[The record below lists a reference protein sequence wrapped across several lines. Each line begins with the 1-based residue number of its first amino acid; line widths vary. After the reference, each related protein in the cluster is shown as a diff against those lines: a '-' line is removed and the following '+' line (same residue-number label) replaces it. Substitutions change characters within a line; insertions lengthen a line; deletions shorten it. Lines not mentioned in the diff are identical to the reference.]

1 MRNVALI
8 ALLLAGCVDH
18 QDGITGTQS
27 LHVDLIGPADPGSP
41 TDPLD
46 PSVRTVTLKVQ
57 AIDET
62 NEIDASFNGDVD
74 VYAQFLGTLT
84 PELGNS
90 PLAHVT
96 ITAGISAQVDLDL
109 PPVFGPTLL
118 WVEDGSRVDATYAT
132 GTSETLWYRDP
143 FMQDISKPLDEAALD
158 ALESSPLENK
168 QVKVTGSR
176 YGVDGRLIVTGIY
189 AQGYTLSDSQCGP
202 GGLAPCTT
210 GDYDHVLVFS
220 FSRPRDEKGRNI
232 ELGESI
238 DGFAGAVQEFNG
250 LTEIGFP
257 QTFVE
262 ADDPEVDA
270 ARVPA
275 PSPILPAYLTDTI
288 QMERRESG
296 LVEIDGGIVCDP
308 DADEDY
314 ATYKQWKVDIGS
326 GCGSPIN
333 IITAG
338 VIEFDPHDYIGM
350 AIPKVIGTLRPV
362 NISAFNVWIMYPRFA
377 DDLTLP

>member
-1 MRNVALI
+1 MRRF
-8 ALLLAGCVDH
+8 ALLCILIAGCVDH

-41 TDPLD
+41 DDPLD
-46 PSVRTVTLKVQ
+46 PSARTVTIRVQ

-62 NEIDASFNGDVD
+62 NEIDASFTGDVD

-84 PELGNS
+84 PELGRA

-96 ITAGISAQVDLDL
+96 ITAGQSAQVDLEL
-109 PPVFGPTLL
+109 PPVFGPTIL
-118 WVEDGSRVDATYAT
+118 WVEDGSRADATYAT

-143 FMQDISKPLDEAALD
+143 YMEDISKPLDETALD

-168 QVKVTGSR
+168 QVTVTGSR
-176 YGVDGRLIVTGIY
+176 YGVDGRLIVTGVY

-202 GGLAPCTT
+202 GGVAPCTT
-210 GDYDHVLVFS
+210 GNYDHVLVFS
-220 FSRPRDEKGRNI
+220 FSRPRDENGNNI

-238 DGFAGAVQEFNG
+238 DGFAGAIQEFNG

-257 QTFVE
+257 QTFAAE
-262 ADDPEVDA
+262 APVVDA

-275 PSPILPAYLTDTI
+275 PSLLQASFLVDTI
-288 QMERRESG
+288 EMERRESG
-296 LVEIDGGIVCDP
+296 LVQIDGGIVCDP
-308 DADEDY
+308 DTDEDY
-314 ATYKQWKVDIGS
+314 ATYKQWKLDIGS

-338 VIEFDPHDYIGM
+338 VVDFDPHDYVGM
-350 AIPKVIGTLRPV
+350 TIPTVVGTLRPV
-362 NISAFNVWIMYPRFA
+362 NISAFNVWIVYPRFA
-377 DDLTLP
+377 ADLTLP